1 MNRND
6 VIIPK
11 AMQLVLDDFGWFYG
25 RDVRDQGGPARAG
38 FPREFEIED
47 YEMMN
52 EIGKAINQK
61 VMGMFVVGEWDR
73 EGVLANVPNASWA
86 GKNWNGSR
94 WYNPEKAKQIVELYN
109 RSENLEWGVHGLLHD
124 VWDENG
130 VLLGGGEYFPFEGDV
145 PSGKR
150 INPSEEYF
158 RAHLDA
164 YFKIY
169 DTIGFK
175 DRPRAFTAP
184 CGGKTALLSDI
195 FAKTLKS
202 YGLIYWHNTFE
213 ATPDGGKVELGDH
226 YVKDGTSV
234 IRAAYVLCLWENYD
248 LDPDELPEVTYETSG
263 LIAGHWPNILRFP
276 PKKSKLNLPAWVDFF
291 NRNAEIFGN
300 MISRDI
306 AFAHKQYHY
315 AKHSVI
321 TEENGEVVIDF
332 SEVDA
337 LNPFGET
344 PPVYISVKKSAAA
357 PKFIGGEAKVYEEKN
372 DFITYEVRR
381 DSSGKIIVK

>member
-1 MNRND
+1 MNKDD

-11 AMQLVLDDFGWFYG
+11 AMQLALDDFGWFYG

-38 FPREFEIED
+38 FPREMEIED

-61 VMGMFVVGEWDR
+61 VLGMFVVGEWDR
-73 EGVLANVPNASWA
+73 EGVLATVPNASWA
-86 GKNWNGSR
+86 GKNWKGSR
-94 WYNPEKAKQIVELYN
+94 WYNEEKAKQIVEFYN
-109 RSENLEWGVHGLLHD
+109 NSQNLEWGVHGLLHD

-130 VLLGGGEYFPFEGDV
+130 ALLGGGEYFPFEGNV
-145 PSGKR
+145 PTGKR
-150 INPSEEYF
+150 INPSEEYL

-164 YFKIY
+164 YFKVY

-202 YGLIYWHNTFE
+202 YGLTYWHNTFE
-213 ATPDGGKVELGDH
+213 VTPEGGQVNLGDH

-234 IRAAYVLCLWENYD
+234 IRAAYVICLWENYD
-248 LDPDELPEVTYETSG
+248 IDVDALPAVTYESSG

-276 PKKSKLNLPAWVDFF
+276 PQKSKENLPAWIDFF
-291 NRNAEIFGN
+291 KRNAEVFGN

-315 AKHSVI
+315 AKHSKI
-321 TEENGEVVIDF
+321 TADHGTVTIDLT
-332 SEVDA
+332 EADK
-337 LNPFGET
+337 LNPFDEV
-344 PPVYISVKKSAAA
+344 PLLYLSVKKDAGD
-357 PKFIGGEAKVYEEKN
+357 IEILGGEATVYEEKKE
-372 DFITYEVRR
+372 FITYEIKRGESHV
-381 DSSGKIIVK
+381 IVIK